1 MNKLISKSRII
12 AGTMSWGSWGKNL
25 NENEIADLIANFCQA
40 GITAFDHADIYGG
53 YTTEL
58 EFGKAFKKLS
68 VNRSNVEFIT
78 KCGIMYPCNKNNFEV
93 KHYDYS
99 AKNIRKSIENSL
111 NNLNT
116 EYIDI
121 FLLHRPSPLM
131 QVEEIG
137 DIISKL
143 KEEKKII
150 SFGVSNF
157 SENQINLLEKTT
169 NIDWNQIELSITNN
183 SPFTDGLID
192 YLNQKNIGIMAWSP
206 LGDFFKTKSKS
217 NMALLEL
224 LEILNK
230 KYSSTND
237 QLLLSWLMKHP
248 SKIFPVIG
256 TTNYERINLAAN
268 SENIELEITD
278 WFLMYEKINGKRVP

>member
-1 MNKLISKSRII
+1 
-12 AGTMSWGSWGKNL
+12 MSWGSWGKNL
-25 NENEIADLIANFCQA
+25 NENEIADLIATFCQA

-58 EFGKAFKKLS
+58 EFGKAFKKLG

-183 SPFTDGLID
+183 SPFTNGLID
-192 YLNQKNIGIMAWSP
+192 CLNQKNIGIMAWSP
-206 LGDFFKTKSKS
+206 LGNFFKTKSKS

>member
-12 AGTMSWGSWGKNL
+12 AGTMSWGSWGKKL

-99 AKNIRKSIENSL
+99 EKNIRKSIENSL

-206 LGDFFKTKSKS
+206 LGNFFKTKSKS
-217 NMALLEL
+217 NTALFEL

>member
-12 AGTMSWGSWGKNL
+12 AGTMSWGSWGKKL

-58 EFGKAFKKLS
+58 EFGKAFKKLN

-217 NMALLEL
+217 NTALFEL

>member
-25 NENEIADLIANFCQA
+25 NENEIADLIINFCQA

-58 EFGKAFKKLS
+58 EFGKAFKKLHI
-68 VNRSNVEFIT
+68 NRSNVKFIT
-78 KCGIMYPCNKNNFEV
+78 KCGIMYPCNKNNFKV

-116 EYIDI
+116 EYIDV

-131 QVEEIG
+131 KVEEIG
-137 DIISKL
+137 DVISEL

-169 NIDWNQIELSITNN
+169 DIDWNQIELSITNN
-183 SPFTDGLID
+183 SPFTNGLVD

-206 LGDFFKTKSKS
+206 LGDFFKNRSLS
-217 NMALLEL
+217 NRALSEL

-256 TTNYERINLAAN
+256 TTNYERINLAAD

>member
-25 NENEIADLIANFCQA
+25 NENKIADLIANFCQA

-58 EFGKAFKKLS
+58 EFGKAFKKLN
-68 VNRSNVEFIT
+68 VNRTNVEFIT

-169 NIDWNQIELSITNN
+169 DIDWNQIELSITNN

-217 NMALLEL
+217 NMALFEL
-224 LEILNK
+224 LKTLNK

>member
-25 NENEIADLIANFCQA
+25 NENEIADLIATFCQA

-58 EFGKAFKKLS
+58 EFGKAFKKLG

-183 SPFTDGLID
+183 SPFTNGLID
-192 YLNQKNIGIMAWSP
+192 CLNQKNIGIMAWSP
-206 LGDFFKTKSKS
+206 LGNFFKTKSKS

>member
-25 NENEIADLIANFCQA
+25 NENKIADLIANFCQA

-58 EFGKAFKKLS
+58 EFGKAFKKLN
-68 VNRSNVEFIT
+68 VNRTNVEFIT

-206 LGDFFKTKSKS
+206 LGNFFKTKSKS
-217 NMALLEL
+217 NTALFEL

>member
-12 AGTMSWGSWGKNL
+12 AGTMSWGSWGKKL

-58 EFGKAFKKLS
+58 EFGKAFKKLNL
-68 VNRSNVEFIT
+68 NRSNVKFIT
-78 KCGIMYPCNKNNFEV
+78 KCGIMYPSNKNNFEV

-206 LGDFFKTKSKS
+206 LGNFFKTKSKS
-217 NMALLEL
+217 NTALFEL

>member
-12 AGTMSWGSWGKNL
+12 AGTMSWGSWGKKL

-206 LGDFFKTKSKS
+206 LGNFFKTKSKS
-217 NMALLEL
+217 NTALFEL